1 MQDRDPRDNTHAR
14 LQLIFTMLL
23 FGTIGTLS
31 RYIDMP
37 SSLICLGRAFF
48 GVIIILAILALRGQK
63 PDKEAIRRNIGWL
76 ALSSAFMCI
85 NWICQFEAFR
95 YTTIATATLCYYMQP
110 VFYILAGAAVLKEK
124 LSPKK
129 LACVAVAFGGMVL
142 VSGVLQTGFHV
153 SELKG
158 AIFGVAG
165 GFFYAMVVL
174 INKYMKDISPV
185 NTTIMQ
191 MALVSLIMLPY
202 SAATGGLA
210 AARVTTV
217 GIICLIVL
225 GALHTGIAY
234 IIYFDAVNK
243 LSAQTVGILSYIDPV
258 EAVLLSAFFLKEPL
272 TIWTIIGAVMILGA
286 TAVSE
291 LGTDKDAA

>member
-1 MQDRDPRDNTHAR
+1 MDERKAR

-31 RYIDMP
+31 RFIDMP
-37 SSLICLGRAFF
+37 SSVIALGRAFF
-48 GVIIILAILALRGQK
+48 SVLTIILILALRRQK
-63 PDKEAIRRNIGWL
+63 LDWDDIKRNIGWL
-76 ALSSAFMCI
+76 TLSSVFMCC
-85 NWICQFEAFR
+85 NWVCQFEAFK
-95 YTTIATATLCYYMQP
+95 YTTIAVSTLCYYMQP
-110 VFYILAGAAVLKEK
+110 VFYILAAAIVIKEK
-124 LSPKK
+124 LSPRK
-129 LACVAVAFGGMVL
+129 LVCVAVAFCGMIF
-142 VSGVLQTGFHV
+142 VSGVLQTGFHI

-158 AIFGVAG
+158 VLFGIAG

-291 LGTDKDAA
+291 LGTDKDTAKAA